1 MAALHGSIRP
11 ACCATASC
19 APCSALL
26 HKGLKPGG
34 ALADLLQIALPL
46 LYVVR
51 QAVAPGLV
59 VGAVRLGELNHGHV
73 LLQSP
78 HHRQLE
84 EGLCKE
90 LHLVADLRADKT
102 VGLQH
107 QLLHLLHDHVHL
119 VLVRRDLLQPLGEH
133 QFYVRAILD
142 LLGHARLHVVERRGR
157 QGAGVG
163 WVLELPPLEED
174 PGVGELGGEHVV
186 EELRELLELPL
197 ARLVVHVED
206 ALLDHLVLLDELHA
220 LGEELGVHVG
230 GGRAL
235 QLLHEL
241 QDRLLLDHEEPLD
254 ALPDVLD
261 PALQR
266 DVSLVTQQLHDHVA
280 PCDGAHGH
288 AAGLDHVALA
298 HVLGD
303 VGEAQEDLH
312 LGDHAPVHGPAVDLD
327 VKGTHLDLA
336 PQVVDVVVERGEVV
350 RGQHAEVRGA
360 HGLVVGMELAQLLL
374 ERHDR
379 LQVQHALHDVR
390 EGRGEGH
397 AAVAGGAQDPVWVR
411 LAELRLQLL
420 LAPLHG
426 LLEVPEL
433 VEHWPH
439 GVREH
444 HLDLPLHVG
453 GEVREADGLHVPGA
467 EALGLHLPQVLG
479 VHALAQ
485 LAEGLGG
492 RGAVPPPGERQGEA
506 DEVLRQ
512 VAVAV
517 HPPAHVVVGQVVVEL
532 VQLVADEDGALKLGV
547 DLAALLQRRH
557 RRCVRGLLH
566 AQHDV
571 PLVLHESHD
580 ELDYLVGQVLL
591 RGVER
596 EVAEARQVHDLHVHA
611 EGRLH
616 PHPDGLGAHRLAELL
631 MRGPD

>member
-206 ALLDHLVLLDELHA
+206 ALLDHLVLLDEL
-220 LGEELGVHVG
+220 GVLRIQRRVQVRVR
-230 GGRAL
+230 RAL
-235 QLLHEL
+235 KLVHEFH
-241 QDRLLLDHEEPLD
+241 DCLLLLLKEPLD
-254 ALPDVLD
+254 ALADVLH
-261 PALQR
+261 PALQWQ
-266 DVSLVTQQLHDHVA
+266 VCLVAEQLHDDVA
-280 PCDGAHGH
+280 PREGAHGD
-288 AAGLDHVALA
+288 APGLYDVAL
-298 HVLGD
+298 LGLN
-303 VGEAQEDLH
+303 GNLREPQEDLN
-312 LGDHAPVHGPAVDLD
+312 LVHQPSELRATVDLHVEGGD
-327 VKGTHLDLA
+327 LDLV
-336 PQVVDVVVERGEVV
+336 PQVLDVVVESTEVL
-350 RGQHAEVRGA
+350 RRQHRKVVGA
-360 HGLVVGMELAQLLL
+360 KGLVEGMELPELLL
-374 ERHDR
+374 EVHHG
-379 LQVQHALHDVR
+379 LQVQDALHDVR
-390 EGRGEGH
+390 QGRGKGDATVPRRAE
-397 AAVAGGAQDPVWVR
+397 DPARICV
-411 LAELRLQLL
+411 AELRLQVLDL
-420 LAPLHG
+420 IVGRRLQVLQVLQHR
-426 LLEVPEL
+426 
-433 VEHWPH
+433 PH
-439 GVREH
+439 GVDEH
-444 HLDLPLHVG
+444 LLDLLLHVG
-453 GEVREADGLHVPGA
+453 REVLEADGLHVLRA
-467 EALGLHLPQVLG
+467 EAPRLHLPEVLH
-479 VHALAQ
+479 VHVL
-485 LAEGLGG
+485 LEIVERLRG
-492 RGAVPPPGERQGEA
+492 RGPVPPPREREGESDQRLGKISES
-506 DEVLRQ
+506 
-512 VAVAV
+512 V
-517 HPPAHVVVGQVVVEL
+517 HPLVHVVRGEVVVVL